1 MAFSGN
7 ALCTSFKKEL
17 MIGVHNFT
25 TASNVFKL
33 ALFTN
38 SAVPSDMG
46 GSGSNMNGSVTT
58 YASNNEVAATGSA
71 PTPYVAGGGTLT
83 NVSPTTSGT
92 TAFLDFND
100 ITFTGVTLTAAGAL
114 IYNTTEGAGTGTTN
128 AVIILDFSGD
138 KTATSGDFQI
148 VFPVADANDAIIRIA

>member
-25 TASNVFKL
+25 AASNVFKL

-46 GSGSNMNGSVTT
+46 GSGSTMDGSVTT
-58 YASNNEVAATGSA
+58 YATNNEISGTNY
-71 PTPYVAGGGTLT
+71 TAGGQLLT
-83 NVSPTTSGT
+83 SVTPTISGT
-92 TAFLDFND
+92 TALTDFSPDEVFSN
-100 ITFTGVTLTAAGAL
+100 VTISSVRGAL
-114 IYNTTEGAGTGTTN
+114 IYNSSASN
-128 AVIILDFSGD
+128 KAIAVIDFGATKSV
-138 KTATSGDFQI
+138 TSGTLT
-148 VFPVADANDAIIRIA
+148 VTLPANSATAAIIRLS

>member
-46 GSGSNMNGSVTT
+46 GSGSTMNGSVTT
-58 YASNNEVAATGSA
+58 YATNNEISSSGGSNY
-71 PTPYVAGGGTLT
+71 TAGGQLLT
-83 NVSPTTSGT
+83 SVTPTTSGT
-92 TAFLDFND
+92 TALTDFADEVFSN
-100 ITFTGVTLTAAGAL
+100 VTISSVRGAL
-114 IYNTTEGAGTGTTN
+114 IYNSNPVSGGGTP
-128 AVIILDFSGD
+128 AVCVLDFGSD
-138 KTATSGDFQI
+138 KAASSGDFTI
-148 VFPVADANDAIIRIA
+148 IFPTADASNAIIRIA